1 MLTLAGSCFSARAR
15 KRQSGISD
23 FFRGSNRRALSY
35 GRERLCVGLAVG
47 IAAAFVILN
56 EFYPGKSEAHLRQA
70 LFRFGLALAAALLAS
85 EPCSAQNASD
95 DAGLKAFAVHI
106 NRTPRQAWPGY
117 GIYLGN
123 GLIITAAHV
132 PANVAETKPHVII
145 AGQDLPAALVKQGS
159 FDEVD
164 LTLLSVDAAML
175 PVRLQMRRMPICER
189 PSYAGEEVIV
199 AIPEG
204 VARSRV
210 LPPAAV
216 PRDLRGRFDT
226 VIGDVA
232 TTGNSGSGVFDAR
245 NQCLLGIISRKIS
258 VGQRRAGLGPSPTH
272 TIDIAKY
279 FVPASVIKAFIPP
292 NVSF

>member
-1 MLTLAGSCFSARAR
+1 MVAPPSFFITRLCETLNQR
-15 KRQSGISD
+15 KSGGAVWGRHYSD
-23 FFRGSNRRALSY
+23 FRYR
-35 GRERLCVGLAVG
+35 CGL
-47 IAAAFVILN
+47 
-56 EFYPGKSEAHLRQA
+56 
-70 LFRFGLALAAALLAS
+70 GLALAAALLAS
-85 EPCSAQNASD
+85 APCSAQNASD
-95 DAGLKAFAVHI
+95 DAGLTAFAVHI

-159 FDEVD
+159 LDEVD
-164 LTLLSVDAAML
+164 LTLLSVDAAKL

-189 PSYAGEEVIV
+189 PSYAGEAVVV

-216 PRDLRGRFDT
+216 PRDLRRRFGT

-258 VGQRRAGLGPSPTH
+258 VGLRSEGFGAPAR

-279 FVPASVIKAFIPP
+279 FVPASVIKAFIPLG
-292 NVSF
+292 VSF